1 MVNSEQYERS
11 VRVPHTRSH
20 YGDTYIFMR
29 VGIERPTSDEV
40 SLDHPFNGSPF
51 ALRTAAAG
59 NSLLASA
66 S

>member
-51 ALRTAAAG
+51 ALRW
-59 NSLLASA
+59 
-66 S
+66 